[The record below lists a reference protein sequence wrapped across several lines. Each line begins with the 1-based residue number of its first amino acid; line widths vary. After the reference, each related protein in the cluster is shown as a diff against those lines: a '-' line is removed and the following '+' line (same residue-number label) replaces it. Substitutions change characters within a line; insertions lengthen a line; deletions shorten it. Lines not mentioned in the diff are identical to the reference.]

1 MKNILLVLIS
11 FVIIGCL
18 TVSPVTNT
26 VDLTSV
32 DFSNARN
39 FKEAKA
45 CEFYVFGFI
54 GPFGNAQI
62 IKAIQEN
69 NIKKV
74 YAVDRY
80 FANYPIAQERCIF
93 VYGEEMTP
101 LEKQERKK
109 KDQEENRSILGQKET
124 VVLGLFVLGK
134 LITPMYMP
142 LGNDNKEVNST
153 AQMDKKV

>member
-1 MKNILLVLIS
+1 MVVLLYL
-11 FVIIGCL
+11 L
-18 TVSPVTNT
+18 LQT

-32 DFSNARN
+32 DFSNARD

-45 CEFYVFGFI
+45 CEIYFLWFI

-80 FANYPIAQERCIF
+80 YANYLIVQEICVF
-93 VYGEEMTP
+93 VYGEEMTRP
-101 LEKQERKK
+101 EKIERKK
-109 KDQEENRSILGQKET
+109 KDKRIKE
-124 VVLGLFVLGK
+124 K
-134 LITPMYMP
+134 NERI
-142 LGNDNKEVNST
+142 KEKMD
-153 AQMDKKV
+153 AFWDKKKPWYSDLLFWEN

>member
-11 FVIIGCL
+11 FVIIGCR
-18 TVSPVTNT
+18 TWSPVTNT

-45 CEFYVFGFI
+45 CEIYLLGFI

-69 NIKKV
+69 YIKKV

-80 FANYPIAQERCIF
+80 YSNYFFIQQTCVF
-93 VYGEEMTP
+93 VYGEEISADKRKMI
-101 LEKQERKK
+101 LERLKRKK
-109 KDQEENRSILGQKET
+109 K
-124 VVLGLFVLGK
+124 
-134 LITPMYMP
+134 
-142 LGNDNKEVNST
+142 
-153 AQMDKKV
+153 KK

>member
-11 FVIIGCL
+11 FVIIGCR
-18 TVSPVTNT
+18 TWSPVTNT
-26 VDLTSV
+26 VDLTTV

-45 CEFYVFGFI
+45 CEIYLLGFI

-69 NIKKV
+69 YIKKV

-80 FANYPIAQERCIF
+80 YANYLFVQEICVF
-93 VYGEEMTP
+93 VYGEEMTRP
-101 LEKQERKK
+101 EKIERKIK
-109 KDQEENRSILGQKET
+109 RERVEWQHWYG
-124 VVLGLFVLGK
+124 F
-134 LITPMYMP
+134 
-142 LGNDNKEVNST
+142 
-153 AQMDKKV
+153 

>member
-11 FVIIGCL
+11 FVIIGCT
-18 TVSPVTNT
+18 TVSPITNT
-26 VDLTSV
+26 VDLTNT
-32 DFSNARN
+32 DFINAKD
-39 FKEAKA
+39 FKEGKA
-45 CEFYVFGFI
+45 CEIYLIGFI

-69 NIKKV
+69 YIKKV

-80 FANYPIAQERCIF
+80 YANYIFVQEICVF

-109 KDQEENRSILGQKET
+109 KKN
-124 VVLGLFVLGK
+124 
-134 LITPMYMP
+134 
-142 LGNDNKEVNST
+142 NKRIKKKIGPFW
-153 AQMDKKV
+153 DKKKNDD